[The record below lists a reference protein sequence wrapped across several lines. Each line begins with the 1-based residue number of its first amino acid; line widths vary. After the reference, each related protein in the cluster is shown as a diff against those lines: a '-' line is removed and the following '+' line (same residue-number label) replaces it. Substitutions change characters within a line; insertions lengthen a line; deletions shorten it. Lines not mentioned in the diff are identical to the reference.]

1 VVVERVFGVP
11 GIGSLMVDAAFAR
24 DYGVVQGCAVVF
36 LLIVIAVNF
45 MVDAICG
52 VLDPRRAG

>member
-1 VVVERVFGVP
+1 
-11 GIGSLMVDAAFAR
+11 MVDAAFAR

-45 MVDAICG
+45 MVDAVCG